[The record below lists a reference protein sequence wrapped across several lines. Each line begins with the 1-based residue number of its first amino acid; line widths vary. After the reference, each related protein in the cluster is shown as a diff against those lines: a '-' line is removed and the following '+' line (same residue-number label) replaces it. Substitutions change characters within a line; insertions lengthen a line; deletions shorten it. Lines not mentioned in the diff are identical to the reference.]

1 MMIYLNYYSTNM
13 IIWMVYWLLCVQLI
27 INPLLCK
34 NNVNVNGKDYYIKE
48 KEAIVIYPFVSH
60 KCQPVDLNNWQ
71 FIMIYI
77 NENFYSGILNGFNE
91 KRSLGIRKLEDE
103 DYKKVKQMISIS
115 STRAWCRTLD
125 GEGIQR
131 K

>member
-1 MMIYLNYYSTNM
+1 
-13 IIWMVYWLLCVQLI
+13 
-27 INPLLCK
+27 
-34 NNVNVNGKDYYIKE
+34 
-48 KEAIVIYPFVSH
+48 VIYPFVSH